1 MKNKVDGDKN
11 IQRDMDIVNDI
22 NKSIKEKFGKVIG
35 YRSLNQINQ
44 FIYNFN
50 SSGGK
55 NIDAL
60 DIQLVS
66 KFVPKFSQVYSEEQ
80 IMLLE
85 ELKEEIKLQFM
96 EKLGC
101 SESDAS
107 ELQIIK
113 KIDSII
119 RECSE

>member
-1 MKNKVDGDKN
+1 MPYDYRKLRG
-11 IQRDMDIVNDI
+11 R
-22 NKSIKEKFGKVIG
+22 IKEKFGKVIG

-50 SSGGK
+50 SFGGK